1 MNDDIQDSSHDLDG
15 YAEVESIHSGALANS
30 LRRLHL
36 LGGDMYLRMQATNVG
51 MVDVFLMR
59 IETQLRTTLADDD
72 GPDVELGF
80 LLSAMSQMW
89 IFAVYELLR
98 TWRER
103 ATTTLKLL
111 RENKLAQ
118 RIEALDAEYGVE
130 HVNGKMLADQLRKVL
145 ENPACALEIE
155 EHLRRAYIPFARLD
169 ALRVTLAKHE
179 VKGERGS
186 IAYAPGYGRFN
197 QWCGAV
203 EYMIG
208 RGNVINDQINRRDI
222 ADDLRALWDH
232 EPPTDEDITSF
243 KEFMK
248 GPPRPPRDAFE

>member
-1 MNDDIQDSSHDLDG
+1 MTEGIDDRDHELDD
-15 YAEVESIHSGALANS
+15 YSEPENVHPGALADS
-30 LRRLHL
+30 LCRLHL
-36 LGGDMYLRMQATNVG
+36 LGDDVYLRMQATNVG

-59 IETQLRTTLADDD
+59 IETQLRSTLADDG
-72 GPDVELGF
+72 GPDMELGF

-111 RENKLAQ
+111 KENKLSQ
-118 RIEALDAEYGVE
+118 RIEALDTDEGFE
-130 HVNGKMLADQLRKVL
+130 HVTRKMLAAQMQEVL
-145 ENPACALEIE
+145 DNPARAGAIK
-155 EHLRRAYIPFARLD
+155 EHLRRTYIPYARLD

-186 IAYAPGYGRFN
+186 VAYAPGYGRFN
-197 QWCGAV
+197 QWCGAI

-208 RGNVINDQINRRDI
+208 RGNVINDRINRRDI
-222 ADDLRALWDH
+222 ADAFRSLW
-232 EPPTDEDITSF
+232 EGEAPTDDEIASF

-248 GPPRPPRDAFE
+248 GPPKLPPEAFD

>member
-1 MNDDIQDSSHDLDG
+1 MTEDFDDRNHELDG
-15 YAEVESIHSGALANS
+15 YVEPENIHPGALAES

-36 LGGDMYLRMQATNVG
+36 PGDDVYLGMQATNVG

-59 IETQLRTTLADDD
+59 IETQLRLTLAEDD
-72 GPDVELGF
+72 GPDMELGF

-111 RENKLAQ
+111 REKKLPQ
-118 RIEALDAEYGVE
+118 RIDALHTDEGFE
-130 HVNGKMLADQLRKVL
+130 HGSRKMLAAQLQEVL
-145 ENPACALEIE
+145 ENPARASEIE
-155 EHLRRAYIPFARLD
+155 EHLRRTYIPYARLD

-186 IAYAPGYGRFN
+186 VAYAPGYGRFN
-197 QWCGAV
+197 ISGVA
-203 EYMIG
+203 
-208 RGNVINDQINRRDI
+208 
-222 ADDLRALWDH
+222 
-232 EPPTDEDITSF
+232 PSST
-243 KEFMK
+243 
-248 GPPRPPRDAFE
+248 